1 VYEPG
6 GATCEIDDFDHVDAD
21 VGAGDA
27 ACGGALVTACTAGN
41 RFVPAGLGP
50 PAADQYCGGVVSERL
65 GDREAGAVTAARDES
80 LRPASLRS
88 ISEVWRAPERG
99 VAARLLARL
108 VAVQDALFAEPRLA
122 GIYDVWEGDRVDL
135 PNYLAIVAELG
146 ARSVLDV
153 GCGTG
158 NWACM
163 LAERG
168 FEVVGLDLAAASLD
182 VAKGK
187 PGAQR
192 VRWVHGDVTSLPA
205 LAVDLAT
212 MTGNVSNVFLTEQE
226 WSATLRG
233 VHAAL
238 RPGGHLVFE
247 SVDPAGQPWLNWN
260 RETTYVRRES
270 PDAGAFESWMDVTQV
285 DGDLV
290 STRRTYVF
298 AADGATL
305 TSEGT
310 RRYPSRVVI
319 ERSLSSAGYEVTDIR
334 DAPERPGLEL
344 VFIAR
349 KPVATS

>member
-1 VYEPG
+1 
-6 GATCEIDDFDHVDAD
+6 
-21 VGAGDA
+21 
-27 ACGGALVTACTAGN
+27 
-41 RFVPAGLGP
+41 
-50 PAADQYCGGVVSERL
+50 
-65 GDREAGAVTAARDES
+65 
-80 LRPASLRS
+80 
-88 ISEVWRAPERG
+88 
-99 VAARLLARL
+99 
-108 VAVQDALFAEPRLA
+108 VQDALFADPRLA

-135 PNYLAIVAELG
+135 PSYLAIVAELG

-158 NWACM
+158 NWASM

-168 FEVVGLDLAAASLD
+168 FEVVGLDPAAASLD
-182 VAKGK
+182 VARTK

-192 VRWVHGDVTSLPA
+192 VRWIHGDVTGLPA

-212 MTGNVSNVFLTEQE
+212 MTGNVSNVFLTRQE
-226 WSATLRG
+226 WLATLGG

-270 PDAGAFESWMDVTQV
+270 ADAGVFESWLEVTRV

-298 AADGATL
+298 AADGAML
-305 TSEGT
+305 TSEGI
-310 RRYPSRVVI
+310 RRYPPRPMI
-319 ERSLSSAGYEVTDIR
+319 EESLLSAGYELADVR
-334 DAPERPGLEL
+334 GAPDRPGLEL

-349 KPVATS
+349 KPASTS

>member
-1 VYEPG
+1 VRVPLTSRWYLGYREVLRCSRLSDHDDVRWG
-6 GATCEIDDFDHVDAD
+6 YFAT
-21 VGAGDA
+21 
-27 ACGGALVTACTAGN
+27 LVT
-41 RFVPAGLGP
+41 
-50 PAADQYCGGVVSERL
+50 
-65 GDREAGAVTAARDES
+65 
-80 LRPASLRS
+80 
-88 ISEVWRAPERG
+88 
-99 VAARLLARL
+99 
-108 VAVQDALFAEPRLA
+108 VQDAIFAEPRLA
-122 GIYDVWEGDRVDL
+122 RIYDLWEGDRVDL
-135 PNYLAIVAELG
+135 THYLAIAAELG
-146 ARSVLDV
+146 AGSVLDV

-168 FEVVGLDLAAASLD
+168 LEVVGLDPAVASLD

-192 VRWVHGDVTSLPA
+192 VRWVHGDVRSLPA

-212 MTGNVSNVFLTEQE
+212 MTGNVSNVFLTDQQ

-233 VHAAL
+233 IHAAL

-270 PDAGAFESWMDVTQV
+270 PDAGVFESWADVTQV
-285 DGDLV
+285 EGDLV
-290 STRRTYVF
+290 SIRRTYVF

-305 TSEGT
+305 ISEST
-310 RRYPSRVVI
+310 RRYPPRAVI
-319 ERSLSSAGYEVTDIR
+319 EDSLVSAGYELTDVR
-334 DAPERPGLEL
+334 GAPDRPGLEL

-349 KPVATS
+349 KPAATS

>member
-1 VYEPG
+1 M
-6 GATCEIDDFDHVDAD
+6 
-21 VGAGDA
+21 
-27 ACGGALVTACTAGN
+27 
-41 RFVPAGLGP
+41 
-50 PAADQYCGGVVSERL
+50 
-65 GDREAGAVTAARDES
+65 
-80 LRPASLRS
+80 
-88 ISEVWRAPERG
+88 
-99 VAARLLARL
+99 ARL
-108 VAVQDALFAEPRLA
+108 VAVRDALFTEPRLA
-122 GIYDVWEGDRVDL
+122 KIYDRWEGERIDL
-135 PNYLAIVAELG
+135 PSYLAIVAELG
-146 ARSVLDV
+146 ARSVLDI

-168 FEVVGLDLAAASLD
+168 FEVVGLDPAAASLD
-182 VAKGK
+182 VARAK

-192 VRWVHGDVTSLPA
+192 VQWVHGDVTSLPA
-205 LAVDLAT
+205 LAMDLAT
-212 MTGNVSNVFLTEQE
+212 MTGNVSNVFLTEQD
-226 WSATLRG
+226 WRATLRG

-247 SVDPAGQPWLNWN
+247 SVDPAGQPWRNWN
-260 RETTYVRRES
+260 RDTTYVRRES
-270 PDAGAFESWMDVTQV
+270 PDIGAFESWMDVTHV

-310 RRYPSRVVI
+310 RRYPPRAVI
-319 ERSLSSAGYEVTDIR
+319 EESLTSAGYEVSDVR
-334 DAPERPGLEL
+334 GAPDRPGLEL

>member
-1 VYEPG
+1 M
-6 GATCEIDDFDHVDAD
+6 
-21 VGAGDA
+21 
-27 ACGGALVTACTAGN
+27 
-41 RFVPAGLGP
+41 
-50 PAADQYCGGVVSERL
+50 
-65 GDREAGAVTAARDES
+65 
-80 LRPASLRS
+80 
-88 ISEVWRAPERG
+88 
-99 VAARLLARL
+99 
-108 VAVQDALFAEPRLA
+108 
-122 GIYDVWEGDRVDL
+122 WEGERVDL
-135 PNYLAIVAELG
+135 PSYLAIAAELG

-168 FEVVGLDLAAASLD
+168 FEVVGLDPAAASLD
-182 VAKGK
+182 VARAK

-192 VRWVHGDVTSLPA
+192 VRWIHGDVRSLPD

-212 MTGNVSNVFLTEQE
+212 MTGNVSNVFLSQQE
-226 WSATLRG
+226 WLATLGG

-247 SVDPAGQPWLNWN
+247 SVDPAGQPWRSWN
-260 RETTYVRRES
+260 RDTTYVRRES
-270 PDAGAFESWMDVTQV
+270 ADAGAFESWLEVTGV

-305 TSEGT
+305 ISQGT
-310 RRYPSRVVI
+310 RRYPPRPVI
-319 ERSLSSAGYEVTDIR
+319 EDSLVSAGYELTDVR
-334 DAPERPGLEL
+334 GAPDRPGLEL

-349 KPVATS
+349 KPATTS